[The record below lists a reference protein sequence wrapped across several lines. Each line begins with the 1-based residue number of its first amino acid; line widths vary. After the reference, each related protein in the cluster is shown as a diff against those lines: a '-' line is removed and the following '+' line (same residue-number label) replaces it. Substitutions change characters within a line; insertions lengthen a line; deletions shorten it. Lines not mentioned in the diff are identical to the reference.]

1 MYYTKDTQ
9 GRVTG
14 QVQGKDWTPSRDYL
28 KQFRHG
34 QWEKG
39 DFEDKPTVAEAWKTH
54 HMRHAAEGLGA
65 YRGLTVSEKADK
77 VAAINK
83 RYNRMIGLDT

>member
-1 MYYTKDTQ
+1 
-9 GRVTG
+9 
-14 QVQGKDWTPSRDYL
+14 
-28 KQFRHG
+28 
-34 QWEKG
+34 
-39 DFEDKPTVAEAWKTH
+39 
-54 HMRHAAEGLGA
+54 MRHAAEGLGA